1 MVKPIFLMVKCLCL
15 MLKPVKP
22 QHAKPIP
29 SALARLP
36 ATLWSFEGGGTRPA
50 EIYLRGTANSKCSV
64 ITNTHTDFFW
74 GTTHTHIYTHTYE
87 YMYMITYMILY
98 TYANVNTL
106 T

>member
-1 MVKPIFLMVKCLCL
+1 

-36 ATLWSFEGGGTRPA
+36 ATLWSFEGGVTRPA

-64 ITNTHTDFFW
+64 ITNTHTHTDFF
-74 GTTHTHIYTHTYE
+74 GYHIYIYTDTYE

-106 T
+106 TWHSFT